1 MYLDHSGEEFLTLPL
16 VTVVGVPHGTGQV
29 LHIVRDLA
37 LARWTAP
44 LVQLPHCL
52 SPEGLRVSLGQ
63 LAERREVEI
72 LGVTRPSIEGMETDN
87 QQNSCSPE
95 LGGVGGDGGLVQL
108 AVRETGGT
116 GV

>member
-1 MYLDHSGEEFLTLPL
+1 MTLPL

-52 SPEGLRVSLGQ
+52 SPEGLCVSLGQ

-72 LGVTRPSIEGMETDN
+72 LGVTRPSIEGMENDIE
-87 QQNSCSPE
+87 QNSCSPE

-108 AVRETGGT
+108 AVRETGWT